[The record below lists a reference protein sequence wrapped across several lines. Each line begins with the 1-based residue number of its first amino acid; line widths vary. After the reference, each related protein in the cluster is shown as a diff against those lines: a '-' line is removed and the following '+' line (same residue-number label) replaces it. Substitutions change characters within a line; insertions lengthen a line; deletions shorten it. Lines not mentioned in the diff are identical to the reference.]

1 MEKTEAAYEILPV
14 NQLVLDLKNPR
25 IAKWME
31 MYDEVNDEAI
41 RLAVGAAA
49 PPGQDALTGPSYSTL
64 KEAIRT
70 SGGLIH
76 PIIVNREPNGTL
88 LVIEGNTRTLIYREL
103 QWDSIPAMV
112 YKNMSEAEIDAIRLQ
127 AHLVG
132 TREWSAYA
140 KAKYLC
146 RLRENEHLTFGEL
159 VDFCGGKRRDVEESI
174 QAYRDME
181 QYYRNILESD
191 DQFDHSRF
199 SAFRE
204 LQRQQVQEA
213 LISSGYSK
221 DDFSRW
227 VNEGK
232 FQRLETRWVNEGK
245 FQRLET
251 VRQLPR
257 ILGNETSKEVFLK
270 DGAIAAI
277 KTLDMLEKPPSTNLQ
292 ESTLQ
297 MLVTEIYNRIN
308 AIPWSDIQ
316 RLRSTQALSERDLY
330 YDARDVLTSFC
341 KDIGDDIE

>member
-1 MEKTEAAYEILPV
+1 MEKTEATYEILPV
-14 NQLVLDLKNPR
+14 NQLALDLKNPR

-49 PPGQDALTGPSYSTL
+49 PPGQEALTGPSYSTL

-76 PIIVNREPNGTL
+76 PIIVNRETNGTL

-112 YKNMSEAEIDAIRLQ
+112 YNNMSEAEIDAIRLQ

-146 RLRENEHLTFGEL
+146 HLREKEHLTFGEL
-159 VDFCGGKRRDVEESI
+159 VDFCGGKRKDVEESI

-204 LQRQQVQEA
+204 LQHQRVQEA
-213 LISSGYSK
+213 LHSSGFSK
-221 DDFSRW
+221 TDFSRW
-227 VNEGK
+227 VH
-232 FQRLETRWVNEGK
+232 EGK

-257 ILGNETSKEVFLK
+257 ILGNHTSREVFLK

-292 ESTLQ
+292 DSTLE

-316 RLRSTQALSERDLY
+316 RLRGSQALSERDLY
-330 YDARDVLTSFC
+330 YDARDVLISFC
-341 KDIGDDIE
+341 RDISEDIE